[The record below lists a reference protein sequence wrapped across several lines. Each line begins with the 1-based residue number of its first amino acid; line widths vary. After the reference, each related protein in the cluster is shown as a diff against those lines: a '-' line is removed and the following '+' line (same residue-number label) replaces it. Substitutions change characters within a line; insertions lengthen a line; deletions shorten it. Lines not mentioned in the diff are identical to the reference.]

1 MSGPLDL
8 AVVGSGVAAY
18 VAALE
23 AASSGMR
30 VLHLAGAGL
39 PGGLVANIGVLDD
52 YPGAP
57 APISGAE
64 LIDSLGRQGLE
75 AGVERVAQDAQSLEL
90 ATDGFTLASSH
101 DRWQPAQVIAAT
113 GASLKPLSVP
123 GAERFVNRGLLQ
135 CAWCNAGLYRGRRVV
150 VVGGGDSALQEA
162 LHLARHAESVVM
174 VVRGDTL
181 RARQRFASRAADIE
195 SIEFR
200 WDSELLSLEGAE
212 ALEGVMIRDRYATAP
227 ERIDCDAVFAYIG
240 LSPCADWL
248 GTLVERDPQGAVIT
262 DASLQ
267 TRTPHLYA
275 VGALRSGYSGR
286 LAVAI
291 GEATLA
297 AQLAARV
304 IA

>member
-1 MSGPLDL
+1 MSGPVDL

-23 AASSGMR
+23 AASAGMQ
-30 VLHLAGAGL
+30 VLHLAGTGL
-39 PGGLVANIGVLDD
+39 PGGLVANIGALED
-52 YPGAP
+52 YPGSP
-57 APISGAE
+57 NPVSGAE
-64 LIDSLGRQGLE
+64 LIDALGRRGLDS
-75 AGVERVAQDAQSLEL
+75 GVERITQDALSLERT
-90 ATDGFTLASSH
+90 ATGFAIAGTEG
-101 DRWQPAQVIAAT
+101 RWQAARVIAAT
-113 GASLKPLSVP
+113 GAVLKPLSVP

-162 LHLARHAESVVM
+162 LHLARHADSVVM

-181 RARQRFASRAADIE
+181 RARQRFAARAADVE

-200 WDSELLSLEGAE
+200 WESELLSLEGADG
-212 ALEGVMIRDRYATAP
+212 LEGVMIRDRYADAP

-240 LSPCADWL
+240 LSPCSDWL
-248 GTLVERDPQGAVIT
+248 GALVERDPQGAVIT
-262 DASLQ
+262 DNGLQ

-275 VGALRSGYSGR
+275 VGAVRRGYSGR

-297 AQLAARV
+297 AQLATGAT
-304 IA
+304 A

>member
-1 MSGPLDL
+1 MSGPVDL
-8 AVVGSGVAAY
+8 AVVGGGVAAY

-30 VLHLAGAGL
+30 VLHLAGTDL

-57 APISGAE
+57 APVSGTE

-75 AGVERVAQDAQSLEL
+75 AGVERIAQDAQSLEL
-90 ATDGFTLASSH
+90 AADGFTLASSH

-135 CAWCNAGLYRGRRVV
+135 CAWCNAGLYRGRRVI

-162 LHLARHAESVVM
+162 LHLARHAESVVV

-181 RARQRFASRAADIE
+181 RARHRFTARAADIE

-212 ALEGVMIRDRYATAP
+212 ALEGVVIRDRYATAP
-227 ERIDCDAVFAYIG
+227 EHIDCDAVFAYIG
-240 LSPCADWL
+240 LSPCTDWL

-262 DASLQ
+262 NSSLQ

-304 IA
+304 VA

>member
-1 MSGPLDL
+1 
-8 AVVGSGVAAY
+8 
-18 VAALE
+18 
-23 AASSGMR
+23 
-30 VLHLAGAGL
+30 
-39 PGGLVANIGVLDD
+39 
-52 YPGAP
+52 
-57 APISGAE
+57 
-64 LIDSLGRQGLE
+64 
-75 AGVERVAQDAQSLEL
+75 
-90 ATDGFTLASSH
+90 
-101 DRWQPAQVIAAT
+101 VIAVT
-113 GASLKPLSVP
+113 GAALKPLSVP

-162 LHLARHAESVVM
+162 LHLARHADSVVI

-181 RARQRFASRAADIE
+181 RARLGFAARAADVE

-200 WDSELLSLEGAE
+200 WESELLSLEGADG
-212 ALEGVMIRDRYATAP
+212 LEGVMIRDRYADAP

-240 LSPCADWL
+240 LSPCSDWL
-248 GTLVERDPQGAVIT
+248 GALVERDPQGAVIT
-262 DASLQ
+262 DNGLQ

-297 AQLAARV
+297 ALLATGTSA
-304 IA
+304 